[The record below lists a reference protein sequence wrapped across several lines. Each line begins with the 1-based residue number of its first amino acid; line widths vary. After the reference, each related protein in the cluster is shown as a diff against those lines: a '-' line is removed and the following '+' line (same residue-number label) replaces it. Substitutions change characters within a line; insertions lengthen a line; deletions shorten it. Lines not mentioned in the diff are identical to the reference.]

1 MVQVKG
7 IKVTDPHLKVDFV
20 PVEYP
25 EPRRIRASFKKLM
38 QAVAPSSLAAG
49 SSAAEKTFHKLVEQS
64 EWLHLLQAVI
74 QVTHTLSSFYVEMYC
89 YFYRYLANIF

>member
-7 IKVTDPHLKVDFV
+7 IKVVDPHLKVDFV

-74 QVTHTLSSFYVEMYC
+74 QVAFWFKCISSFTDNLQT
-89 YFYRYLANIF
+89 FFRATSK

>member
-7 IKVTDPHLKVDFV
+7 IKVVDPHLKVDFV

-74 QVTHTLSSFYVEMYC
+74 QVTHTSSSFYV
-89 YFYRYLANIF
+89 